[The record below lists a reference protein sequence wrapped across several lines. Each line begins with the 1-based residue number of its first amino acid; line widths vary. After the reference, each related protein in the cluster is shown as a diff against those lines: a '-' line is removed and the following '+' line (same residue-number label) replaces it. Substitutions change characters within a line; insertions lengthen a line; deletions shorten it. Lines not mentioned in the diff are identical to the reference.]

1 MQNPF
6 DHISGRIN
14 LDLGITN
21 NLTLKLGVANY
32 YQMPPMMTLSYQNS
46 GELDNQETAQYLQ
59 SKHYTA
65 GISWNTNISSR
76 LSVEGFIKKYP
87 GYMFSLRDNISLA
100 HQPVDFGV
108 FGNFPVDFSSE
119 GRAYGVEFFYQQ
131 RLFKGMYGMLTYTL
145 SKSEYKDQNGNFKPS
160 TWDANHIVNLTFGK
174 RFGEKWEVGVNW
186 RMQSAIPYTPFDL
199 GLSSLR
205 SAWDVNNQGI
215 RDYNQLNSQRG
226 KSTNIINA
234 RIDRI
239 YKFPKWTLNVFL
251 DLENIT
257 ADADSQQALILN
269 RQTDEDGNL
278 TDGIII
284 NPDAPYEEQRYL
296 LKSIANAEGAF
307 IPTFGF
313 IIKY

>member
-1 MQNPF
+1 M
-6 DHISGRIN
+6 
-14 LDLGITN
+14 
-21 NLTLKLGVANY
+21 
-32 YQMPPMMTLSYQNS
+32 
-46 GELDNQETAQYLQ
+46 
-59 SKHYTA
+59 
-65 GISWNTNISSR
+65 
-76 LSVEGFIKKYP
+76 
-87 GYMFSLRDNISLA
+87 
-100 HQPVDFGV
+100 
-108 FGNFPVDFSSE
+108 
-119 GRAYGVEFFYQQ
+119 
-131 RLFKGMYGMLTYTL
+131 
-145 SKSEYKDQNGNFKPS
+145 
-160 TWDANHIVNLTFGK
+160 
-174 RFGEKWEVGVNW
+174 
-186 RMQSAIPYTPFDL
+186 

-205 SAWDVNNQGI
+205 SDWDVNNQGI
-215 RDYNQLNSQRG
+215 RDYNQLNNHRG

-296 LKSIANAEGAF
+296 LKSISNSEGAF
-307 IPTFGF
+307 LPTFGF